1 MMTGSD
7 AGPIL
12 AYAPRPVPP
21 PIQLMRPRLNVR
33 PKTLIPLAL
42 LTLLTAGCEIF
53 GQRAKDPPLAAVVV
67 RISEEYANINTDL
80 SAESLTTAGITQT
93 TVFTATFKGRQ
104 ITALLGSSYSDVN
117 RGDWIAQIEDD
128 GNMQLAIS
136 FGHAATELNCSVG
149 DTLFVHPPPR

>member
-1 MMTGSD
+1 LITAD
-7 AGPIL
+7 AGGSNG
-12 AYAPRPVPP
+12 AKT
-21 PIQLMRPRLNVR
+21 RLW
-33 PKTLIPLAL
+33 KWEL
-42 LTLLTAGCEIF
+42 
-53 GQRAKDPPLAAVVV
+53 QRFAD
-67 RISEEYANINTDL
+67 RTDL
-80 SAESLTTAGITQT
+80 SAESVTTAGITQT

>member
-12 AYAPRPVPP
+12 AYAPTRSNTANPADEA
-21 PIQLMRPRLNVR
+21 RLNVR

-80 SAESLTTAGITQT
+80 SAESLTAAGITQT

>member
-1 MMTGSD
+1 M
-7 AGPIL
+7 
-12 AYAPRPVPP
+12 
-21 PIQLMRPRLNVR
+21 R

-80 SAESLTTAGITQT
+80 SAKSLTAAGITQT

-136 FGHAATELNCSVG
+136 FGHAAIELNCSVG

>member
-1 MMTGSD
+1 M
-7 AGPIL
+7 L
-12 AYAPRPVPP
+12 PR
-21 PIQLMRPRLNVR
+21 
-33 PKTLIPLAL
+33 
-42 LTLLTAGCEIF
+42 
-53 GQRAKDPPLAAVVV
+53 QRAPWTSGRAVTANTGFARSRKHRRVAHLCGILYLVAKLSESVHQGKALADI

-80 SAESLTTAGITQT
+80 SAESLTAAGITQT